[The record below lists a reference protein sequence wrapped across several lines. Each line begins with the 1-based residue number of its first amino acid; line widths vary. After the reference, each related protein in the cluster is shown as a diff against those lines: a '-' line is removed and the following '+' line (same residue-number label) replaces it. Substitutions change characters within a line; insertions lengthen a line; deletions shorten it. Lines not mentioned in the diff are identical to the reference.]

1 MPRPII
7 ALVANIAWNLYNF
20 RRGLISAL
28 QAEGYDIL
36 LIASADD
43 YVERLEAMG
52 CTFVPLRH
60 LSRKGTNPWS
70 DFRLYLELR
79 SIYRQY
85 APQAVLHYTIKPN
98 IYGTLAARSAGVA
111 SIATITGLGYSF
123 LSTGWVSRLVRRLY
137 RFALAKAARTIF
149 QNQDDKQLFVAE
161 KLVAEAQTMLIRGSG
176 INTEQFAPCPKADEH
191 KNTFIFL
198 FVGRLLYDKG
208 IREFLQ
214 AAEQL
219 KKSNPDGCQC
229 WIVGA
234 LDTQNP
240 SALAPEEL
248 QKYTQNNTVTYFGST
263 DNVKDFIA
271 NADAVVL
278 PSYREGLP
286 RVMLE
291 ALAMARPIITT
302 DAPGCRD
309 TIEDGK
315 NGFRIPPQNAQAL
328 AQAMR
333 QMLQADEETRQNM
346 GKHGREMAETLF
358 DQNVVINQYLQLIT
372 QIKKNA

>member
-1 MPRPII
+1 
-7 ALVANIAWNLYNF
+7 
-20 RRGLISAL
+20 
-28 QAEGYDIL
+28 
-36 LIASADD
+36 
-43 YVERLEAMG
+43 
-52 CTFVPLRH
+52 
-60 LSRKGTNPWS
+60 
-70 DFRLYLELR
+70 
-79 SIYRQY
+79 
-85 APQAVLHYTIKPN
+85 
-98 IYGTLAARSAGVA
+98 
-111 SIATITGLGYSF
+111 
-123 LSTGWVSRLVRRLY
+123 VRRLY

-149 QNQDDKQLFVAE
+149 QNQDDRQLFVAE

-176 INTEQFAPCPKADEH
+176 INTELFAPCPKATEH

-219 KKSNPDGCQC
+219 KKSNPDDCQC

-333 QMLQADEETRQNM
+333 QLLQADEETRQNM
-346 GKHGREMAETLF
+346 GRHGREMAETLF
-358 DQNVVINQYLQLIT
+358 DQNVIINQYLQLIAEV
-372 QIKKNA
+372 KKNA

>member
-36 LIASADD
+36 LIATADD
-43 YVERLEAMG
+43 YVERLQDMG

-70 DFRLYLELR
+70 DFRLYRELR

-85 APQAVLHYTIKPN
+85 RPQTVLHYTIKPN
-98 IYGTLAARSAGVA
+98 IYGTLAAKSASVP

-123 LSTGWVSRLVRRLY
+123 LSTGWVSKLVRRLY
-137 RFALAKAARTIF
+137 RFALAKSDYTIF
-149 QNQDDKQLFVAE
+149 QNQDDRQLFVAE
-161 KLVAEAQTMLIRGSG
+161 KLVAESKTLLIRGSG
-176 INTEQFAPCPKADEH
+176 INTQLFAPCPKADEH

-214 AAEQL
+214 AAEQTQ
-219 KKSNPDGCQC
+219 KANPNSCQF

-248 QKYTQNNTVTYFGST
+248 QKYVQNNTVTYFGST

-271 NADAVVL
+271 NADTVVL

-309 TIEDGK
+309 TVQDTQ
-315 NGFRIPPQNAQAL
+315 NGFIIPPQDAHAL
-328 AQAMR
+328 AQAMQR
-333 QMLQADEETRQNM
+333 ILHTDEPTRQNM

-358 DQNVVINQYLQLIT
+358 DQNVVINQYLQLLS